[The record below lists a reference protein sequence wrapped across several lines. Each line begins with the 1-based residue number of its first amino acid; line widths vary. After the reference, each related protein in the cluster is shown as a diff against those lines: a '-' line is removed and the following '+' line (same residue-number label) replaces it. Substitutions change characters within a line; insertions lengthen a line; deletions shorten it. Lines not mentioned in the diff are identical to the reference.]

1 MLHDE
6 LQHTTYY
13 INLLEF
19 FLSYS
24 SFNFACST
32 DYIVNI

>member
-13 INLLEF
+13 RNLTEF
-19 FLSYS
+19 FLSNS
-24 SFNFACST
+24 SFNLACST